1 VERDPDGAGQPGR
14 RAFVHRAHALR
25 DARAHCAEEDI
36 PEGGRLKVSLGQHSD
51 RGRKESNQDFH
62 GACVPGGPQL
72 GSKGV
77 AVALADGISSSRVSG
92 TASEVAVKSFLED
105 YYCTPDAWSVRT
117 SAQRVLAAANSWLH
131 AQTQRSQDRF
141 DRDRGY
147 VCTLSA
153 VVLKGTSAHLFHVG
167 DSRIYRLN
175 GVVLEQLTSDHRV
188 WISEEESHL
197 SRALGAGPYLEIDH
211 LALGVEA
218 GDVFVLA
225 TDGVYEFAR
234 PADIADTI
242 RRHADN
248 LDLAAQQIVGEAYAQ
263 GSTDNLTLQIVRID
277 ELPRTDSAAA
287 SQRATELPCAP
298 LLEARMSFEGYRVL
312 REIHASPRSH
322 LYLAVD
328 EGTGAQVVIKI
339 PSIDLR
345 GDPAYLERFLLEEWI
360 AQRVDSPYVL
370 KPCLRKSAARSIH
383 LVMEYIEGQ
392 TLAQW
397 MTDHPRPE
405 LEAVRRIVEQIAKG
419 LRAFHRQ
426 EMLHQDLRPQ
436 NIMIDS
442 SGTVKIIDF
451 GSVSVAGVAET
462 RPGESAGVLGTAAYT
477 APEYFLGEAGSVRSD
492 LFSLGVIAYQM
503 LCGGLPYGTAVA
515 KTRTAAEQ
523 RKLAYQPLA
532 GDRRD
537 VPIWVDGALRKA
549 LHPDPGRRHAEVSE
563 LVYDL
568 RHANAALLGRAH
580 PPLIER
586 NPLAFWKGL
595 ALLLAAVV
603 LTMAA
608 LWPRH

>member
-1 VERDPDGAGQPGR
+1 VSRD
-14 RAFVHRAHALR
+14 
-25 DARAHCAEEDI
+25 
-36 PEGGRLKVSLGQHSD
+36 
-51 RGRKESNQDFH
+51 
-62 GACVPGGPQL
+62 
-72 GSKGV
+72 
-77 AVALADGISSSRVSG
+77 
-92 TASEVAVKSFLED
+92 ASEVAVKSFLED

-117 SAQRVLAAANSWLH
+117 SAQRVLMAANSWLH

-153 VVLKGTSAHLFHVG
+153 VVLKGTSAYLFHVG

-175 GVVLEQLTSDHRV
+175 GAGLEQLTSDHRV
-188 WISEEESHL
+188 WISGEESHL
-197 SRALGAGPYLEIDH
+197 SRALGAGPHLEIDH
-211 LALGVEA
+211 LALSVEA

-234 PADIADTI
+234 PGDIADAI
-242 RRHADN
+242 RSHAGN
-248 LDLAAQQIVGEAYAQ
+248 LDLAAQRIVGEAYAQ

-277 ELPRTDSAAA
+277 ALPREDAAPA
-287 SQRATELPCAP
+287 RQRAAELPCAP
-298 LLEARMSFEGYRVL
+298 LLEARMSFEGYRVE
-312 REIHASPRSH
+312 REIHASSRSH

-328 EGTGAQVVIKI
+328 EDTRDRVVIKV

-345 GDPAYLERFLLEEWI
+345 SDPAYLERFLLEDWI
-360 AQRVDSPYVL
+360 AQRIDSPYVL
-370 KPCLRKSAARSIH
+370 KPCPRKRAPRSIH

-419 LRAFHRQ
+419 LRAFHRL

-436 NIMIDS
+436 NVMIDS

-462 RPGESAGVLGTAAYT
+462 DPGEAGLLGTAAYS

-503 LCGGLPYGTAVA
+503 LSGRLPYGTAVA

-523 RKLAYQPLA
+523 RALGYQPLA
-532 GDRRD
+532 EHRRD
-537 VPIWVDGALRKA
+537 IPAWVDGALRKA
-549 LHPDPGRRHAEVSE
+549 LHPDPGRRYTEVSE
-563 LVYDL
+563 FVHDL
-568 RHANAALLGRAH
+568 RHPNAVLPGRAH

-595 ALLLAAVV
+595 SLLLATVV
-603 LTMAA
+603 LAMVA

>member
-1 VERDPDGAGQPGR
+1 
-14 RAFVHRAHALR
+14 
-25 DARAHCAEEDI
+25 
-36 PEGGRLKVSLGQHSD
+36 
-51 RGRKESNQDFH
+51 
-62 GACVPGGPQL
+62 
-72 GSKGV
+72 V
-77 AVALADGISSSRVSG
+77 AIALADGISSSRVSG
-92 TASEVAVKSFLED
+92 AASEVAVKSFLED

-153 VVLKGTSAHLFHVG
+153 MVLKGASAHLFHVG

-175 GVVLEQLTSDHRV
+175 GEGLEQLTTDHRV

-197 SRALGAGPYLEIDH
+197 SRALGVSPHLEIDH
-211 LALGVEA
+211 QTLTAEA

-225 TDGVYEFAR
+225 TDGVYEFAQ
-234 PADIADTI
+234 PGDIADAI
-242 RRHADN
+242 HRHPGD
-248 LDLAAQQIVGEAYAQ
+248 LDLAARRIVDEAFAK
-263 GSTDNLTLQIVRID
+263 GSTDNLTLQIVRVD
-277 ELPRTDSAAA
+277 EVPREDAGPARRRAA
-287 SQRATELPCAP
+287 ELPCAP

-312 REIHASPRSH
+312 REIHASSRSH

-345 GDPAYLERFLLEEWI
+345 DDPAYLERFLLEEWI
-360 AQRVDSPYVL
+360 AQRIDSPFVL
-370 KPCLRKSAARSIH
+370 KPCARRRAPRSIY
-383 LVMEYIEGQ
+383 LVTEYIEGQ
-392 TLAQW
+392 TLAQR
-397 MTDHPRPE
+397 MADHPRPG

-442 SGTVKIIDF
+442 SDTVKIIDF

-462 RPGESAGVLGTAAYT
+462 DPGEAGLLGTAAYS

-503 LCGGLPYGTAVA
+503 LSGRLPYGTAVA

-532 GDRRD
+532 EHRRD
-537 VPIWVDGALRKA
+537 IPTWVDGALKKA
-549 LHPDPGRRHAEVSE
+549 LHPDPGRRYTEVSE
-563 LVYDL
+563 FVHDL

-595 ALLLAAVV
+595 SLLLVAVV
-603 LTMAA
+603 LAMVA

>member
-1 VERDPDGAGQPGR
+1 MA
-14 RAFVHRAHALR
+14 
-25 DARAHCAEEDI
+25 I
-36 PEGGRLKVSLGQHSD
+36 
-51 RGRKESNQDFH
+51 
-62 GACVPGGPQL
+62 
-72 GSKGV
+72 
-77 AVALADGISSSRVSG
+77 ALADGISSSRVSR

-105 YYCTPDAWSVRT
+105 YYCTPDAWSVKT
-117 SAQRVLAAANSWLH
+117 SAQRVLTAANSWLH
-131 AQTQRSQDRF
+131 AQTQRSQARF

-153 VVLKGTSAHLFHVG
+153 VVLKGSSAHLFHVG
-167 DSRIYRLN
+167 DSRVYRVN
-175 GVVLEQLTSDHRV
+175 GAGLEQLTTDHRV
-188 WISEEESHL
+188 RSSAEESYL
-197 SRALGAGPYLEIDH
+197 GRALGAGPHLEIDH
-211 LALGVEA
+211 HALALQG

-234 PADIADTI
+234 PAAIAEAL
-242 RRHADN
+242 REHADD
-248 LDLAAQQIVGEAYAQ
+248 LDAAARRIVEEAYAQ
-263 GSTDNLTLQIVRID
+263 GSTDNLTLQIVRVD
-277 ELPRTDSAAA
+277 ELPRSDPAAVW
-287 SQRATELPCAP
+287 QRAAELPCAP
-298 LLEARMSFEGYRVL
+298 LLEARMSFEGYRIV

-328 EGTGAQVVIKI
+328 EGTGAQVVIKT

-345 GDPAYLERFLLEEWI
+345 GDSAYLERFLLEEWI

-370 KPCLRKSAARSIH
+370 KPCLRRRAPRSIH
-383 LVMEYIEGQ
+383 LVTEYIEGQ

-405 LEAVRRIVEQIAKG
+405 LEAVRRVVEQIAKG
-419 LRAFHRQ
+419 LRAFHRL

-436 NIMIDS
+436 NVMLDS

-503 LCGGLPYGTAVA
+503 LSGRLPYGAAVA
-515 KTRTAAEQ
+515 RTRTAAEQ
-523 RKLAYQPLA
+523 RKLAYRPLA
-532 GDRRD
+532 EHRRD
-537 VPIWVDGALRKA
+537 VPAWVDGALRKA
-549 LHPDPGRRHAEVSE
+549 LHPDPDRRYAEVSE
-563 LVYDL
+563 FVHDL
-568 RHANAALLGRAH
+568 RHANAALLGRAR

-586 NPLAFWKGL
+586 NPLVFWKGL
-595 ALLLAAVV
+595 SVLLAAVV
-603 LTMAA
+603 LAMVA

>member
-1 VERDPDGAGQPGR
+1 MSGA
-14 RAFVHRAHALR
+14 
-25 DARAHCAEEDI
+25 
-36 PEGGRLKVSLGQHSD
+36 
-51 RGRKESNQDFH
+51 
-62 GACVPGGPQL
+62 
-72 GSKGV
+72 
-77 AVALADGISSSRVSG
+77 
-92 TASEVAVKSFLED
+92 ASEVAVKSFLED
-105 YYCTPDAWSVRT
+105 YYCTPDAWSVKT
-117 SAQRVLAAANSWLH
+117 SAQRVLMAANSWLH
-131 AQTQRSQDRF
+131 AQTQRGQDRF

-153 VVLKGTSAHLFHVG
+153 MVLKGASAHLFHIG

-175 GVVLEQLTSDHRV
+175 GEGLEQLTTDHRV

-197 SRALGAGPYLEIDH
+197 SRALGVGPHLEIDH
-211 LALGVEA
+211 QALTVEA

-234 PADIADTI
+234 PDDIADAI
-242 RRHADN
+242 HRHPGD
-248 LDLAAQQIVGEAYAQ
+248 LDLAARSIVGEAYAK
-263 GSTDNLTLQIVRID
+263 GSTDNLTLQIVRVD
-277 ELPRTDSAAA
+277 EVPREDAGPAR
-287 SQRATELPCAP
+287 QRAVELPCAP
-298 LLEARMSFEGYRVL
+298 LLEARMSFEGCRVL
-312 REIHASPRSH
+312 REIHASSRSH

-328 EGTGAQVVIKI
+328 EETRAQVVIKI

-360 AQRVDSPYVL
+360 AQRIDSPYVL
-370 KPCLRKSAARSIH
+370 KPCLRKRAPRTIH

-503 LCGGLPYGTAVA
+503 LSGRLPYGTAVA
-515 KTRTAAEQ
+515 KTRTAADQ
-523 RKLAYQPLA
+523 RKLTYQPLA
-532 GDRRD
+532 EHRRD
-537 VPIWVDGALRKA
+537 VPTWVDGALKKA
-549 LHPDPGRRHAEVSE
+549 LHPDPGRRYAEVSE
-563 LVYDL
+563 LVHDL

-595 ALLLAAVV
+595 SLLLAAVV
-603 LTMAA
+603 LAMVA
-608 LWPRH
+608 LWPRR

>member
-25 DARAHCAEEDI
+25 HARAHGAEEDI

-153 VVLKGTSAHLFHVG
+153 MVLKGASAHLFHVG

-175 GVVLEQLTSDHRV
+175 GEGLEQLTTDHRV

-197 SRALGAGPYLEIDH
+197 SRALGVSPHLEIDH
-211 LALGVEA
+211 QTLTAEA

-225 TDGVYEFAR
+225 TDGVYEFAQ
-234 PADIADTI
+234 PGDIADAI
-242 RRHADN
+242 HRHPGD
-248 LDLAAQQIVGEAYAQ
+248 LDLAARRIVDEAFAK
-263 GSTDNLTLQIVRID
+263 GSTDNLTLQIVRVD
-277 ELPRTDSAAA
+277 EVPREDAGPARRRAA
-287 SQRATELPCAP
+287 ELPCAP

-312 REIHASPRSH
+312 REIHASSRSH

-345 GDPAYLERFLLEEWI
+345 DDPAYLERFLLEEWI
-360 AQRVDSPYVL
+360 AQRIDSPFVL
-370 KPCLRKSAARSIH
+370 KPCERRRAPRSIY
-383 LVMEYIEGQ
+383 LVTEYIEGQ
-392 TLAQW
+392 TLAQR
-397 MTDHPRPE
+397 MADHPRPG

-442 SGTVKIIDF
+442 SDTVKIIDF

-462 RPGESAGVLGTAAYT
+462 DPGEAGLLGTAAYS

-503 LCGGLPYGTAVA
+503 LSGRLPYGTAVA

-532 GDRRD
+532 EHRRD
-537 VPIWVDGALRKA
+537 IPTWVDGALKKA
-549 LHPDPGRRHAEVSE
+549 LHPDPGRRYTEVSE
-563 LVYDL
+563 FVHDL

-595 ALLLAAVV
+595 SLLLVAVV
-603 LTMAA
+603 LAMVA